1 MKNLSI
7 EEISSIINRSAPGTY
22 FLVPADIFGHAAKH
36 VAQYSAV
43 SILKKYH
50 HHWKIQDQTTTFD
63 VYGQEDQQVWIPSAQ
78 EWQTKN
84 VIKISMTN
92 DKLAEFAANMN
103 TIND

>member
-7 EEISSIINRSAPGTY
+7 EEISNLINAAMPDTY

-36 VAQYSAV
+36 AAQYAAA
-43 SILKKYH
+43 SILKKYN

-63 VYGQEDQQVWIPSAQ
+63 VYGEEKQEVWIPSAQ